1 MADHVEKADRQ
12 QRLVAAL
19 SYLFTPL
26 IPFLVLVTD
35 MGHDPFL
42 RRHAARALVS
52 ALVLFAGLALMI
64 FVMVLLLRQNFLW
77 VCLLPVSMVIPF
89 IPAAIWGRRVYLY
102 GDVRPPIITAVAD
115 RLVPD
120 RSR

>member
-1 MADHVEKADRQ
+1 LDKRVEKADRQ
-12 QRLVAAL
+12 KRLVAAL

-26 IPFLVLVTD
+26 IPLLVLVTD
-35 MGHDPFL
+35 MGHDPYL

-52 ALVLFAGLALMI
+52 APVMLAGLALMI
-64 FVMVLLLRQNFLW
+64 VVMVLLLRQSFLW
-77 VCLLPVSMVIPF
+77 VCLLPIVMLVPF

-115 RLVPD
+115 RLILD
-120 RSR
+120 RPR